1 MTPGHLV
8 LAYHGCDAVT
18 RDDLVSRRLGALD
31 HSQNE
36 YDWLGPGTYFF
47 EDDPQ
52 RAMNFAVQSANNP
65 GELYTQRPI
74 VTPAVV
80 GAVLCLTSC
89 LDMTTQAGL
98 TEFQL
103 TLDVLRA
110 SGAPL
115 AQNDP
120 RRPLL
125 RKLNNEVFT
134 ALHGFREKQHT
145 PEDPFPPYQVVR
157 GAFMQGDPLGDEHS
171 GFSRHGHIQLAVR
184 DPRAIVGWFIPD
196 PDRLMDPAEYQ
207 TAREALANAPT
218 GQARKP
224 RRRAG
229 SPGP

>member
-18 RDDLVSRRLGALD
+18 RDDLVSRRLSALD

-52 RAMNFAVQSANNP
+52 RAMNFARESAENP
-65 GELYTQRPI
+65 AELYTQRPI

-98 TEFQL
+98 TEFEL
-103 TLDVLRA
+103 SLDVLKA
-110 SGAPL
+110 SGVPL
-115 AQNDP
+115 AENDKK
-120 RRPLL
+120 RTLL
-125 RKLNNEVFT
+125 RKLNNQVFT
-134 ALHGFREKQHT
+134 SLHGFRAEKDS
-145 PEDPFPPYQVVR
+145 PEKSFPPYQVVR

-184 DPRAIVGWFIPD
+184 DAGAIVGWFIPEG
-196 PDRLMDPAEYQ
+196 DRLMDPKEYE
-207 TAREALANAPT
+207 AAKEALTQAPT

-224 RRRAG
+224 RQRA
-229 SPGP
+229 

>member
-1 MTPGHLV
+1 V

-18 RDDLVSRRLGALD
+18 RDDLVTRRLRALD

-52 RAMNFAVQSANNP
+52 RAMSFATQSAGNP
-65 GELYTQRPI
+65 GAMFTQRPI

-103 TLDVLRA
+103 MLDLLAQSEV
-110 SGAPL
+110 PL

-120 RRPLL
+120 QRPLL
-125 RKLNNEVFT
+125 RKLNNQVFT
-134 ALHGFREKQHT
+134 FLHGFRAEKHR
-145 PEDPFPPYQVVR
+145 PEDPWPPYQVVR
-157 GAFMQGDPLGDEHS
+157 GAFMQGMPLGDEHS
-171 GFSRHGHIQLAVR
+171 GFSREGHIQLTVR
-184 DPRAIVGWFIPD
+184 DPSAIVGWFIPEG
-196 PDRLMDPAEYQ
+196 DRLMTTAEYEVAQ
-207 TAREALANAPT
+207 KALRDAPR

-224 RRRAG
+224 RQRA
-229 SPGP
+229 